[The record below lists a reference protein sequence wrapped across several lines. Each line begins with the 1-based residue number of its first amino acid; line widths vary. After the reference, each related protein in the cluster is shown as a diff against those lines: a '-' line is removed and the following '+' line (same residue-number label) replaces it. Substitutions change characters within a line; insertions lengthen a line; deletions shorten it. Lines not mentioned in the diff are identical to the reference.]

1 MKTISTDC
9 FSLILIFFNET
20 FAKGKPKSITFFS
33 NDFLIFSISDP
44 TYKSPFFV
52 LTRYL
57 ISERSKVEILF
68 SNFTSDIEVL
78 LPSNIVY
85 VILKLLPS
93 SDNVPT
99 ELLTLALANP
109 LSL

>member
-1 MKTISTDC
+1 M
-9 FSLILIFFNET
+9 LILKVI
-20 FAKGKPKSITFFS
+20 KSLKTS
-33 NDFLIFSISDP
+33 FLIFSISDP

-78 LPSNIVY
+78 FPSNIVY